1 LIDHDQSFGRA
12 HHLDDPGVRP
22 LLKAQR
28 GGSGR
33 HNAYP
38 GYAVA
43 APFDGGIAAQ
53 NAEPRDRV
61 LGQGAPVQILDEH
74 RRATQLGS
82 RERLAEPDADLARG
96 VSRRVKREHDGES

>member
-1 LIDHDQSFGRA
+1 
-12 HHLDDPGVRP
+12 
-22 LLKAQR
+22 
-28 GGSGR
+28 
-33 HNAYP
+33 
-38 GYAVA
+38 VA